1 MNEAKDSAPGKLKS
15 VQSKMPK
22 WHLVTNHQNMLYM
35 LAAGMVMGPA
45 GFKGK
50 HYADPL
56 CVFPGLI
63 ALFRDTIKVPADAV
77 NHATS
82 EHKHLLPCI
91 ASFNLGDLSGPVQL
105 MLRDG
110 RMREVASPTTRK
122 GKDEIAILVRAPLP
136 LTFLSSINFRSPEDK
151 QAFESAAKN
160 VSNVDLSSYRVE
172 VAESLF
178 SLGTAVT
185 WPPPQGQGR
194 LLDIGSD
201 NPQTFGQ
208 ALGGVLAMLYQA
220 ANRSDLGLAIFRL
233 ATGAATPAD
242 IELAKADSILA
253 ELPNWLNGTEIQG
266 DVPVRLFWGSI
277 QALINAQMQE
287 RPSQPVDVV
296 LEYLENQLDRLQ
308 EEKDKFGSPLERLI
322 KDMRGCFGLSSG
334 TTTELFEHHTGS
346 LSRSLLM
353 FCLREHCIDLLEFSH
368 PLLTDADFIIASI
381 LFGVRDTWL
390 TLPMEFRRPDL
401 ASYVTHAMTEAEH
414 RKQKTGISLTS
425 PPRRPLPLRELFSA
439 PEDKL
444 TKIQADG
451 ALDLARRYH
460 WRDCIQTRITLDDE
474 NYLKS
479 FTPEG
484 SQLVL
489 PGDVSAEPEII
500 LLRFLSHLKK
510 WTLLP
515 HEIESELR
523 RKLNK
528 GTE

>member
-1 MNEAKDSAPGKLKS
+1 MNEKINSAPGKLKS
-15 VQSKMPK
+15 ITSKVPQ

-35 LAAGMVMGPA
+35 LAAGMVMGPV

-50 HYADPL
+50 HYVDPL

-77 NHATS
+77 SQATS

-91 ASFNLGDLSGPVQL
+91 ASFNLGELSGPVRL

-110 RMREVASPTTRK
+110 RMREVASPPTRK

-136 LTFLSSINFRSPEDK
+136 LTLLSSINFRSPEDK

-160 VSNVDLSSYRVE
+160 VSNVDLSSYRVN

-178 SLGTAVT
+178 SLDTDVT
-185 WPPPQGQGR
+185 WPLPQGQGQ
-194 LLDIGSD
+194 LLEDGRD
-201 NPQTFGQ
+201 KPPAFGQ

-220 ANRSDLGLAIFRL
+220 ANRSDLGRAIFRL
-233 ATGAATPAD
+233 ATGAATHAD
-242 IELAKADSILA
+242 IELVKIDSILA
-253 ELPNWLNGTEIQG
+253 ELPNWLSGTEIQG

-277 QALINAQMQE
+277 QALVKAQMQE
-287 RPSQPVDVV
+287 RPTQPVDVV
-296 LEYLENQLDRLQ
+296 LEYLENQLGTLQ
-308 EEKDKFGSPLERLI
+308 EDKFGSRLERLI

-390 TLPMEFRRPDL
+390 TLPREFRRPDL
-401 ASYVTHAMTEAEH
+401 TSYVTHAMVDAEH

-425 PPRRPLPLRELFSA
+425 PPRRPIPLREIFSSH
-439 PEDKL
+439 EGKL
-444 TKIQADG
+444 TKIQADA
-451 ALDLARRYH
+451 ALDLARHCH
-460 WRDCIQTRITLDDE
+460 WRDCIQTRITLDDK
-474 NYLKS
+474 NYPES
-479 FTPEG
+479 FKREG

-489 PGDVSAEPEII
+489 PSEVRAEPEII
-500 LLRFLSHLKK
+500 LGRFLNHLKE
-510 WTLLP
+510 LPLMP

-523 RKLNK
+523 RKLDK
-528 GTE
+528 GNE